1 MLCVCVRSTATW
13 PLDPSK
19 EEKQGWRHIR
29 IKQMGKNAS
38 GQTHYLSLSGL
49 ELYGTVTS
57 VCEDQLGK
65 TSVWPFEFSEKILA
79 IFIRKSSDFLFLP
92 SVILWSVLN
101 VKWKCFSLSTG
112 KAVKEA
118 EANLRRQR
126 RLFRSQVMKYIVP
139 GARVVRGIDWKWRDQ
154 DGNPA
159 GEGTVTGEAHNGKTG
174 MAGRKK
180 VIIHP
185 SENYWLTL
193 LNS

>member
-1 MLCVCVRSTATW
+1 MLN
-13 PLDPSK
+13 
-19 EEKQGWRHIR
+19 E
-29 IKQMGKNAS
+29 N
-38 GQTHYLSLSGL
+38 
-49 ELYGTVTS
+49 
-57 VCEDQLGK
+57 
-65 TSVWPFEFSEKILA
+65 
-79 IFIRKSSDFLFLP
+79 
-92 SVILWSVLN
+92 VL
-101 VKWKCFSLSTG
+101 SLSTG

-185 SENYWLTL
+185 SENC
-193 LNS
+193 